1 MWNIEKCGEVTQTFT
16 RAKYNDDICLRIL
29 FHIYSMLFY
38 QIYSEEKSFDLF
50 NIILVL
56 EIIPQISGRQVSQ
69 VRSSA
74 LKKEQSLHI
83 KK

>member
-1 MWNIEKCGEVTQTFT
+1 
-16 RAKYNDDICLRIL
+16 
-29 FHIYSMLFY
+29 MLFY
-38 QIYSEEKSFDLF
+38 QIYSEEKSFDMF

-69 VRSSA
+69 VRCSA

-83 KK
+83 KKNNTH